1 MMLLDACQYQEMQ
14 YIKHFMYKK
23 YLMNNDILYVKKIK
37 ISTYV
42 NCIMYNIIVI
52 YLLKIFNK

>member
-37 ISTYV
+37 ISTNV
-42 NCIMYNIIVI
+42 NCIIYNIIVI
-52 YLLKIFNK
+52 Y